1 MNIFDNQFQGM
12 KIGKLTIKM
21 LVVAFALLATAGL
34 GECFAQTLGGMET
47 VRKDFIAKEGIKS
60 VQYEVNLAWPKGS
73 PAALQ
78 RRLSQM
84 VFGIDNDTL
93 RAAYDEWKGGLG
105 KLRKVGKRGS
115 RAVVVYRRH
124 LRPVGYSPGR
134 YISFCSVA
142 DADYQQFRMDVE
154 PENVFGYK
162 YYWSGLMGIGGTG
175 ISKLYNVVRVTT
187 NEKGMI
193 YDYRQGRQ
201 LAVGDVLTPQG
212 LKDLGV
218 DRLGDDVS
226 MLLTKGEIVF
236 ANATSCFSY
245 KVADIEDCLTDSF
258 LVLIGRKLDA
268 QAIAR
273 QYFKDLKSP
282 ELAGGDDFYDYI
294 RKNIHVPDSTL
305 RGLDMESC
313 LVVEFTVNED
323 GSLSDVNVKKSL
335 HPLID
340 AEVLRV
346 IGEMPKWKPATLRGK
361 PIKYHEGHTMFRL
374 NFFDDIYDYIRFF
387 RNLE

>member
-1 MNIFDNQFQGM
+1 MNRFNNQLKDM
-12 KIGKLTIKM
+12 KIDKLRIKV
-21 LVVAFALLATAGL
+21 LAVVFALLATAGL
-34 GECFAQTLGGMET
+34 GECFAQTPSWVEL
-47 VRKDFIAKEGIKS
+47 VRKDFIVREGIKS
-60 VQYEVNLAWPKGS
+60 VQYEVYLAWPKNS

-78 RRLSQM
+78 RSLSQM
-84 VFGIDNDTL
+84 MFGIDNDTL
-93 RAAYDEWKGGLG
+93 MVAYNEWLGSLG
-105 KLRKVGKRGS
+105 KLRKVGKRGNKV
-115 RAVVVYRRH
+115 AVVYRRH
-124 LRPVGYSPGR
+124 LMPVSYAPGR
-134 YISFCSVA
+134 YVSFSSVA
-142 DADYQQFRMDVE
+142 DADCRQFRMDVE
-154 PENVFGYK
+154 PEQVFGYK
-162 YYWSGLMGIGGTG
+162 YYWAGLMGIGGTG

-282 ELAGGDDFYDYI
+282 ELAGGDGFYDYI

-305 RGLDMESC
+305 RGLDIESR

-323 GSLSDVNVKKSL
+323 GSLSDVNVEKSL

-361 PIKYHEGHTMFRL
+361 PTKYHCGHSMGL
-374 NFFDDIYDYIRFF
+374 LDFFDDIYDYARFL